1 MARGGAEKGFTVQ
14 LAGCV
19 PDAPHSSIQPTGGNG
34 AIKPMPQAAESRV
47 FAVVPAAGRSRRM
60 AGAKQLLNVAGR
72 PMLLAMLEPLAAAQV
87 TGVVL
92 VTHHAIATQID
103 LTNLPNVCLARNE
116 DETSEM
122 IDSIRIG
129 LRAWR
134 DRAEITDR
142 DGFLVCPADQPGITT
157 HDFDTCLIAFR
168 EAPDRIIIATRAGR
182 HGHPIIFP
190 AALSAFVESQACDNG
205 LHALPRAFAQRVL
218 FVECQSDGI
227 TRDID
232 TPRDYDAL
240 K

>member
-1 MARGGAEKGFTVQ
+1 M
-14 LAGCV
+14 
-19 PDAPHSSIQPTGGNG
+19 S
-34 AIKPMPQAAESRV
+34 KPAESRV

-60 AGAKQLLNVAGR
+60 AGAKQLLDVAGR

-92 VTHHAIATQID
+92 VTHHAIARQLD
-103 LTNLPNVCLARNE
+103 LTGLPNICLARNE
-116 DETSEM
+116 DEKSEM

-134 DRAEITDR
+134 DRAEIADR
-142 DGFLVCPADQPGITT
+142 DGFLVCPADHPGITT
-157 HDFDTCLIAFR
+157 DDFDTCLTAFR
-168 EAPDRIIIATRAGR
+168 EAPDRIIIATRVGR

-190 AALSAFVESQACDNG
+190 AGLSAFVESEACDNG
-205 LHALPRAFAQRVL
+205 LHTLPRAFAKRVL
-218 FVECQSDGI
+218 FVECQSEGV

-232 TPRDYDAL
+232 TPRDYDKL